1 MSENRTARAFLPLQ
15 VCARCDTMVMGKSIQ
30 YGGGDRSMH
39 WTDEQRRAIEARG
52 TNILLSAAAGSGKTT
67 VLVERVLELI
77 ASGAARI
84 DRMLIVTFTRAASS
98 DMRAKLTLELGKRAA
113 AGDERC
119 RNQQLLMERAS
130 ITTLHG
136 FCAEFLRTH
145 FESAKVDPAFR
156 VLDDA
161 EARRLLDDA
170 LDEAIEEA
178 YAEPDENLIL
188 LDYARGPK
196 GVRAM
201 ADILLRSLDERP
213 DPEAWLQAACA
224 PDDAL
229 RRRWIDELM
238 RAARADIDR
247 ALLMTRQALSHP
259 GCNANYSGALE
270 KDLAALEEMKT
281 IGGYD
286 ELQRALADF
295 KQAAAG
301 RKKDCGPVDEAVKK
315 LRADAKRAVEQV
327 RMRSLNLA
335 TALSDAEKLS
345 PELARLGEIALRARE
360 NFEAR
365 KAELSALSYSD
376 LEHRTLQALEDPDT
390 AQALRDGFDFIFVDE
405 YQDTS
410 DLQEALV
417 SRIARSDNLFMVGDV
432 KQSIYR
438 FRQAEPRLFLEK
450 YETYGRGEGGQ
461 LLPLTMNFRSRPA
474 VLNFINRIFERAMRG
489 GDSEIVY
496 DERARLNHGNASLE
510 GGDVE
515 LHLLEAPD
523 PEDAGEDV
531 LELKVCEREALFI
544 AGRIRALM
552 SENPNLRYRDFAVL
566 TRAKRGVLG
575 RMAAILTQQGL
586 PAFADGAEDFYESV
600 EIALALSL
608 LKLVA
613 NRRSDVE
620 LIGVLRSPAVGLS
633 AGELAQI
640 RIAAPELPFVDAA
653 LAYAEGTDALARR
666 LKRFFDLLERWQL
679 LALCTDLGV
688 LLRTILEESGLYDC
702 AGALPGGPQRQ
713 ANLNRLISNAA
724 AFDQNIS
731 GSLTRFLLH
740 TEKLRARGEGDGAQ
754 LLGENDDVV
763 RLMTVHKSKG
773 LEFPVVFGAMM
784 NRRYGSGSR
793 SEPLATHRELGL
805 GCLYCDPELQTR
817 RKTLP
822 QMAIAEREKREDRA
836 EELRI
841 LYVLLTRARDRLILT
856 GSVSSVESA
865 RARWRALEQAPG
877 AANSYFDVILPALPE
892 DGGAYCR
899 IEAHAA
905 GAGAEV
911 PGETTPEATPEPEA
925 DPALVRA
932 LTWRYPDAEAARQP
946 LKLTVTGL
954 LRQLQAPEAMEELVE
969 RPAFLAEVPGRMTGA
984 ERGTAY
990 HRAMQCLE
998 LNRLRGL
1005 QGRALA
1011 DEIRNQLDALAAC
1024 GRMRPEQREV
1034 VRPSSLAQF
1043 FAGEVGSRLLCAGEV
1058 RREWPF
1064 NVMMRISEALTPEE
1078 AAGAPDGEVLV
1089 QGSID
1094 CCFLEG
1100 GTWILLDFKTDR
1112 GSDAEAL
1119 TQRYRAQ
1126 LRLYA
1131 LALERI
1137 TGIPVSEI
1145 RLCLLRSGEAL
1156 QIPLD
1161 GSHF

>member
-1 MSENRTARAFLPLQ
+1 
-15 VCARCDTMVMGKSIQ
+15 
-30 YGGGDRSMH
+30 MH
-39 WTDEQRRAIEARG
+39 FTEEQRRAIEARG

-77 ASGAARI
+77 ASGATRI

-98 DMRAKLTLELGKRAA
+98 DMRAKLTQELGRRAA
-113 AGDERC
+113 AGDEIC
-119 RNQQLLMERAS
+119 RSQQLLMDRAS

-145 FESAKVDPAFR
+145 FESAGVDPAFR

-161 EARRLLDDA
+161 EARRLLDEA
-170 LDEAIEEA
+170 LDEAVEES
-178 YAEPDENLIL
+178 YAEPDARLTR

-201 ADILLRSLDERP
+201 AEILLRRLEERP
-213 DPEAWLQAACA
+213 DPEDWLRTACA
-224 PDDAL
+224 PDEAL
-229 RRRWIDELM
+229 RRRWLDELM
-238 RAARADIDR
+238 RAARSDVER
-247 ALLMTRQALSHP
+247 ALLMTRLALSHP
-259 GCNANYSGALE
+259 GCNANYAGALE
-270 KDLAALEEMKT
+270 KDLLVLAQMRQ
-281 IGGYD
+281 IDSYD
-286 ELQRALADF
+286 ELQRAMAGF
-295 KQAAAG
+295 RQAAAG

-315 LRADAKRAVEQV
+315 LRSDAKSAIE
-327 RMRSLNLA
+327 RSALRTLELG
-335 TALSDAEKLS
+335 TALSDVEQ
-345 PELARLGEIALRARE
+345 LAPQLACLGGIALRARE
-360 NFEAR
+360 GYEAR
-365 KAELSALSYSD
+365 KAELSALSYAD
-376 LEHRTLQALEDPDT
+376 LEHRTLRSLRDDDT
-390 AQALRDGFDFIFVDE
+390 ARALRESYDYIFVDE

-410 DLQEALV
+410 DVQEALV
-417 SRIARSDNLFMVGDV
+417 SRIARGDNLFMVGDV

-450 YETYGRGEGGQ
+450 YAAYDRGNGGA

-474 VLNFINRIFERAMRG
+474 ILNFVNRVFGRAMQG

-496 DERARLNHGNASLE
+496 DANARLNHGNQALT

-515 LHLLEAPD
+515 IHLLQTPDGGEAS
-523 PEDAGEDV
+523 EEI
-531 LELKVCEREALFI
+531 LEMKTCEREALFI
-544 AGRIRALM
+544 AGRIRELM
-552 SENPNLRYRDFAVL
+552 TANPELKYRDFAVL

-575 RMAAILTQQGL
+575 RMATILTQQGV
-586 PAFADGAEDFYESV
+586 PAFADGSEDFYESV
-600 EIALALSL
+600 EISLALSL

-620 LIGVLRSPAVGLS
+620 LIGVLRSPAVGLT

-640 RIAAPELPFVDAA
+640 RIFEPDVPFVDAA
-653 LAYAEGTDALARR
+653 LHYSQGEDGLARR
-666 LKRFFDLLERWQL
+666 LKAFFDLLDRWRL
-679 LALCTDLGV
+679 LALCTELGV
-688 LLRTILEESGLYDC
+688 LLRTILEESSLYDC

-713 ANLNRLISNAA
+713 ANLNRLIANAA
-724 AFDQNIS
+724 AFDQNVS
-731 GSLTRFLLH
+731 GALTRFLLH

-784 NRRYGSGSR
+784 NRRYGSGGRGEALS
-793 SEPLATHRELGL
+793 AHRDLGL

-822 QMAIAEREKREDRA
+822 QLAIAEREKREDKA

-856 GSVSSVESA
+856 GSVSSVDSA
-865 RARWRALEQAPG
+865 RARWRALADAPG
-877 AANSYFDVILPALPE
+877 AASSYLDVILPALPE
-892 DGGAYCR
+892 DGGEYAR
-899 IEAHAA
+899 IEAHLSPVAAQENEAADVQEALAIPDGADAELMRAITWKYPDEA
-905 GAGAEV
+905 GA
-911 PGETTPEATPEPEA
+911 
-925 DPALVRA
+925 RM
-932 LTWRYPDAEAARQP
+932 P

-954 LRQLQAPEAMEELVE
+954 LRQLQAPEAVEELVE
-969 RPAFLAEVPGRMTGA
+969 RPAFLSEVPGQMTGA

-998 LNRLRGL
+998 LAPLRGL
-1005 QGRALA
+1005 AGRALV
-1011 DEIRNQLDALAAC
+1011 DEIRTQLDELERC
-1024 GRMRPEQREV
+1024 GRIRSEQRAA

-1043 FAGEVGSRLLCAGEV
+1043 FAGETGVRLLDASEV
-1058 RREWPF
+1058 QREWPF
-1064 NVMMRISEALTPEE
+1064 NVLLRASEALTEAE
-1078 AAGAPDGEVLV
+1078 AAGAPDGEMLV

-1094 CCFLEG
+1094 CCFMENG
-1100 GTWILLDFKTDR
+1100 GWVLLDYKTDR
-1112 GSDAEAL
+1112 ADDAVAL
-1119 TQRYRAQ
+1119 TQRYRNQ

-1137 TGIPVSEI
+1137 TQIPVQEI

-1156 QIPLD
+1156 SVPRSVAADD
-1161 GSHF
+1161 GKDW